1 MAIVFI
7 LVVIKMVKFGG
18 GVFFL
23 SFFLQSFFLHCF
35 ILFFFETKHQRKEY
49 YTI

>member
-18 GVFFL
+18 FFFVFF
-23 SFFLQSFFLHCF
+23 SPKFFSPFV